1 MISDGSQVG
10 VFVRFPQVLVYEK
23 GMKKVLFEIA
33 KDLDLL
39 HDKQFIPLPG
49 SVQGFESQQIQ
60 FWDDTD
66 YDYLRY
72 PYGVE
77 LRDYEQNKSI

>member
-1 MISDGSQVG
+1 M
-10 VFVRFPQVLVYEK
+10 VFVRFPQALVYEK
-23 GMKKVLFEIA
+23 GTKKILFELV

-49 SVQGFESQQIQ
+49 YVQGFELQQIQ
-60 FWDDTD
+60 FWDGTD